1 MSRLDTFEV
10 LIKHMKKY
18 YLRSLLI
25 AGIAIVS
32 ISLSSNSNGPGG
44 NRTGAPGSSGD
55 CSGCHG
61 SANDPNGEV
70 ILSVLENG
78 TKITQYQPGKTYDL
92 EFVAKGSSS
101 KMGFQLSAVNAGNQ
115 KAGNISNAISG
126 TETYGSGNQQIWGHT
141 SPGSSA
147 NLNKWTAKWTAPE
160 IGTGEVRFFTASI
173 LSNSNGNNSGD
184 YFLKET
190 FSLSEEAQNSSRK
203 ITRNANKIKQNPV
216 DDFIYL
222 QNAIKKAYIWDAQ
235 GKLISKF
242 ENTAQFD
249 ASQLKSG
256 VYHINFINTDGS
268 TGADRFVKQ

>member
-1 MSRLDTFEV
+1 
-10 LIKHMKKY
+10 MKKY
-18 YLRSLLI
+18 YLRFAFI
-25 AGIAIVS
+25 AGVAIVS

-92 EFVAKGSSS
+92 EFVAKGNSS
-101 KMGFQLSAVNAGNQ
+101 KMGFQLSAVTASNQ
-115 KAGNISNAISG
+115 KAGAITNAVSG
-126 TETYGSGNQQIWGHT
+126 TEAYNSGNQQIWGHT
-141 SPGSSA
+141 SPGSLA

-160 IGTGEVRFFTASI
+160 SGTGEVRFFTAAI

-184 YFLKET
+184 YFIKET
-190 FSLSEEAQNSSRK
+190 FTLSEEAQSN
-203 ITRNANKIKQNPV
+203 THNAIASFNGIEQNPV
-216 DDFIYL
+216 NDL
-222 QNAIKKAYIWDAQ
+222 LNLKKAIKKAYIWDAQ

-242 ENTAQFD
+242 ENTTQCD
-249 ASQLKSG
+249 VSHLKSG
-256 VYHINFINTDGS
+256 VYHINFINIDGS